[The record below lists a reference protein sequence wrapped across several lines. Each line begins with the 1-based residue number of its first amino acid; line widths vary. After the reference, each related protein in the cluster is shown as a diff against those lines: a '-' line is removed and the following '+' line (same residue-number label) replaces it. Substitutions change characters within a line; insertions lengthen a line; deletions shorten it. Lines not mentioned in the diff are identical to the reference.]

1 MPQSPRGPGDPAA
14 ALVRDLLV
22 TCAAARECVA
32 DEHLFTV
39 THRGLLVG
47 TFRLQLFTASGV
59 RPVAIA
65 TQTLGE
71 GGSLASRSAEY
82 ATAVWHRRL
91 PDAGR
96 PPVWVELQ
104 LRAGCPDLSE
114 DQPACFEL
122 VTFATARPYHLG
134 QPQRYSVS
142 YQDVVRLVGGP
153 VDRHRGDWYRPWPAA
168 LAEQPACQLAWVG
181 LLPAPVDVDR
191 GCFTGAPPWWRRL
204 GRQVVPRGRTRTC
217 CYYHGVDWRRVS
229 AAAIRIAR
237 QIRAEGRAGDAHISR
252 AYDLAASA
260 DLPQLERDA
269 LAELLAGPT
278 AIRVGRDDQGRR
290 YYLNGRHRA
299 GAMLDAGVRRTV
311 VFGG

>member
-1 MPQSPRGPGDPAA
+1 MAA
-14 ALVRDLLV
+14 ALVRELLV

-65 TQTLGE
+65 TQTMGE

-82 ATAVWHRRL
+82 AAAVWHRRL

-104 LRAGCPDLSE
+104 LRAGRPELFE

-153 VDRHRGDWYRPWPAA
+153 VDRNRGDWYRPWPAVP
-168 LAEQPACQLAWVG
+168 AEQPACQLAWVG

-204 GRQVVPRGRTRTC
+204 GRQLVPRGRTRTC

-278 AIRVGRDDQGRR
+278 AIRVGLDDQGRR
-290 YYLNGRHRA
+290 WVTRPRTSS
-299 GAMLDAGVRRTV
+299 DARRRSRS
-311 VFGG
+311 